1 MPKKID
7 SEPLYEGD
15 GPSPQE
21 LKVNAGFQFELDL
34 IKKLREEGFTV
45 GDPAGAD
52 NAKAD
57 LELTPTYKNQ
67 IIKFELK
74 EKLSADFA
82 QMNFDFD
89 TSSMQFTIDKNKA
102 SAQKEAAQTMIG
114 IAESYGI
121 IREANAHWQPQKNI
135 PAKFTLSS
143 SASLDQ
149 RKAAHKLDLKR
160 FPDKFL
166 AKGSAAAQEVEKY
179 YNSKKTYYIQVKGKG
194 LFYMGRDVEG
204 YGCPRF
210 SSSVRESSI
219 RIRIKTNSSSN
230 ARWSFLMALKITGLA
245 KSTHDLDKDANF
257 LLKPGL

>member
-1 MPKKID
+1 MAKKID
-7 SEPLYEGD
+7 KEPLTDGD
-15 GPSPQE
+15 GPSAPE
-21 LKVNAGFQFELDL
+21 IKKNAGFQYEEDL
-34 IKKLREEGFTV
+34 IRKLREQGFTC
-45 GDPAGAD
+45 GDPAGPD
-52 NAKAD
+52 NSKAD

-102 SAQKEAAQTMIG
+102 SAQKEAAMTMIG
-114 IAESYGI
+114 IAESFGI
-121 IREANAHWQPQKNI
+121 VREANAHWKPQKNI

-143 SASLDQ
+143 SASLAQ
-149 RKAAHKLDLKR
+149 RKAAYTLDQKR

-166 AKGSAAAQEVEKY
+166 SSGTAAAQEVEKY

-210 SSSVRESSI
+210 SSSVSESSI
-219 RIRIKTNSSSN
+219 RIRLKPNSKSD
-230 ARWSFLMALKITGLA
+230 ARWSFLMALKIKGLG
-245 KSTHDLDKDANF
+245 KSTHDLDKDTNF